1 MRLLL
6 KFLIPF
12 CILLPWQGRVMA
24 QELSQIEISDNI
36 SRVNFS
42 FQGVYYSFEKKL
54 APVIS
59 LYSDLGMG
67 LSYGRMSTI
76 DYHLAVSPTI
86 ATEGRWYFTYRRRYN
101 NGKKTLL
108 NSAEFLSLQ
117 AAYVFKSIAAKGTND
132 APASFFLMANL
143 GLQRTWGKHISFEL
157 KFGYGIGYIF
167 ENSSFG
173 QGGNLNLKLGYVF
186 NKAH

>member
-6 KFLIPF
+6 KLLIPL
-12 CILLPWQGRVMA
+12 CMLLSWQETMMA
-24 QELSQIEISDNI
+24 QELSQIEITDNI
-36 SRVNFS
+36 SRVNFTL
-42 FQGVYYSFEKKL
+42 QGVYYSFEKKL

-67 LSYGRMSTI
+67 LSYGRMSTV

-86 ATEGRWYFTYRRRYN
+86 TTEGRWYFTYKRRYN

-117 AAYVFKSIAAKGTND
+117 AVYVFKSIAAKGAND
-132 APASFFLMANL
+132 VPAAFFLMGNL
-143 GLQRTWGKHISFEL
+143 GLQRTWGKHLNFEL
-157 KFGYGIGYIF
+157 KFGYGIGYIP
-167 ENSSFG
+167 ESSSFG
-173 QGGNLNLKLGYVF
+173 QGGNLNLKIGYVF